1 LNLRVVTG
9 NSHKVHE
16 FRSILAAQGYNLT
29 VEPLAGGDVVECGA
43 TYYQNAYRK
52 ARSGMRGEP
61 SSEEGTDIILA
72 DDSGLELEEFGC
84 MPGVHSA
91 RFSYAGLLERAAL
104 SRFLLDQGTPL
115 AHGWFVCWI
124 VAFLP
129 GVPQCVSACGRVK
142 GIVRPEPRG
151 TSGFGYD
158 PLFVP
163 DGYSNT
169 FAELGPEVKDRI
181 SHRSRAIEGLLS
193 IVEAKVSLRP

>member
-1 LNLRVVTG
+1 MKLRVVTG

-16 FRSILAAQGYNLT
+16 FRSILAAQGCTVT
-29 VEPLAGGDVVECGA
+29 VEPLVGGAIVECGV

-52 ARSGMRGEP
+52 ALAGMRREAH
-61 SSEEGTDIILA
+61 SEEGTDIILA

-91 RFSYAGLLERAAL
+91 RFSYAGLMERAAL
-104 SRFLLDQGTPL
+104 SRFLLDQGAPL

-142 GIVRPEPRG
+142 GTVRPDPRG

-169 FAELGPEVKDRI
+169 FAELVPEVKDRI

-193 IVEAKVSLRP
+193 VLEAKVSLCP